1 MIERWRDISLEPRL
15 GPVVGVLVSF
25 YPGHFHW
32 RHTLALIVAGG
43 GDTYISVTRR
53 QFGQID
59 GGLSE
64 TSLSRS
70 ASPINI
76 ILASSQSFSV
86 QANVTSYLDWRCVV
100 VRLLIFNIN
109 SVLVFQS
116 TRSSSNQHIP
126 PATVTI
132 HQASGRLCQ
141 K

>member
-70 ASPINI
+70 ASPDKYYPGIESILLSTGKCHILSRLEVCGGPSVNI
-76 ILASSQSFSV
+76 
-86 QANVTSYLDWRCVV
+86 
-100 VRLLIFNIN
+100 
-109 SVLVFQS
+109 
-116 TRSSSNQHIP
+116 
-126 PATVTI
+126 
-132 HQASGRLCQ
+132 
-141 K
+141 

>member
-43 GDTYISVTRR
+43 GGGGVGSDTYISVTRR

-59 GGLSE
+59 GGLSG

-70 ASPINI
+70 ASPDKYYPGIQSIRLNTGKCHILSPLEVCGGPSVNI
-76 ILASSQSFSV
+76 
-86 QANVTSYLDWRCVV
+86 
-100 VRLLIFNIN
+100 
-109 SVLVFQS
+109 
-116 TRSSSNQHIP
+116 
-126 PATVTI
+126 
-132 HQASGRLCQ
+132 
-141 K
+141 